1 HTLTICTTVS
11 ACLLLVLVD
20 HDPLLP
26 RLSAE
31 NISLIA
37 SFAAFLSLRTIA
49 DVEVSHWWS
58 VGPLLVLTAL
68 ATRLNWRTLLRR
80 YIFAAG
86 ILFNLAVSVWWV
98 FVLDQEPFASPLL
111 LTNLIAAS

>member
-1 HTLTICTTVS
+1 WAGLHALTVCTTVS
-11 ACLLLVLVD
+11 AWLLLLLVD

-26 RLSAE
+26 RLSAV
-31 NISLIA
+31 NISLIG
-37 SFAAFLSLRTIA
+37 SFAAFLSLRTLA

-68 ATRLNWRTLLRR
+68 AARLNWRTLRRR

-98 FVLDQEPFASPLL
+98 YILNETPFA
-111 LTNLIAAS
+111 